1 MTYYI
6 VVVGPAGSGK
16 SYLTSALADWMQD
29 QQLGVAILNLDPA
42 AEWLPYSPDIDVRE
56 YVNSRY
62 VMQKYNLGPNGA
74 LIVSVDM
81 LVNYVDKLKDEIDSI
96 KPNYLIIDT
105 PGQLEL
111 FAFRKTG
118 PLVLDMLVG
127 DSKVVSLF
135 LIDGTLALSPSTYA
149 SLLILSASVYVRL
162 RKPQINVVTK
172 TDLIPKE
179 NLEKMMTW
187 NEDPFEFS
195 NALRSETSNP
205 LLTEF
210 TDRMREGL
218 ASLELSW
225 IPVFVS
231 SKTGEGLDILYGEI
245 QRILCG
251 GEDFLTEEPS
261 PRL

>member
-6 VVVGPAGSGK
+6 VIVGPAGSGK
-16 SYLTSALADWMQD
+16 SYLTAALADWMED
-29 QQLGVAILNLDPA
+29 QQLGVATLNLDPA

-56 YVNSRY
+56 YINSRY

-81 LVNYVDKLKDEIDSI
+81 LINYIDKLKDEVDSI

-111 FAFRKTG
+111 FAFRKSG
-118 PLVLDMLVG
+118 PLVLDMLIG
-127 DSKVVSLF
+127 DAKVVSLF
-135 LIDGTLALSPSTYA
+135 LIDGTLASSPSTYA
-149 SLLILSASVYVRL
+149 SLLLLSASVYVRL

-172 TDLIPKE
+172 TD
-179 NLEKMMTW
+179 MMSKDVLDYMIRW
-187 NEDPFEFS
+187 SEDPFEFS
-195 NALRSETSNP
+195 SALRSETGNP
-205 LLTEF
+205 LLIEF
-210 TDRMREGL
+210 TDRVREGL
-218 ASLELSW
+218 SSLELSW
-225 IPVFVS
+225 MPVFVS
-231 SKTGEGLDILYGEI
+231 SKTGEGLDVLYGEI